1 MFLLYFYNSWLYY
14 PKLWAGLSSLRSS
27 VFVGLKK
34 SENRMTRFSLSK
46 LMSAL
51 RKWQNPNPA
60 NACWNLSVLSFGDY
74 RVYLSGRCE
83 MNVTHIILMCVS
95 ANPKV
100 GSPSEWVAQL
110 GALCDNTCVI
120 LYISISP
127 RQEGRRHT
135 VTVWETD
142 TQIHVKF
149 YGIQYFCKWEKGG
162 WRESNTA
169 DGCLHRPS
177 IHTMDILLT
186 L

>member
-1 MFLLYFYNSWLYY
+1 
-14 PKLWAGLSSLRSS
+14 
-27 VFVGLKK
+27 
-34 SENRMTRFSLSK
+34 
-46 LMSAL
+46 
-51 RKWQNPNPA
+51 
-60 NACWNLSVLSFGDY
+60 
-74 RVYLSGRCE
+74 

-135 VTVWETD
+135 VSL
-142 TQIHVKF
+142 TQQCERQTHKF

-169 DGCLHRPS
+169 DGCLPS
-177 IHTMDILLT
+177 CLLFKTTLQITHSDKNKSESVCLFKSTVKRHLQVRGPGSILLMLST
-186 L
+186 NPNSAIPKLNLSKIK